1 MKPTIANSRRFM
13 KNSSQARTI
22 MFADV
27 VGSSSL
33 YKLRGNSSAKA
44 CIDATLSA
52 MCESVLEHS
61 GTVVKTIGDEI
72 MTSFECALAAC
83 ECAQSLQQLCG
94 GNPAFQPIRIGMAY
108 GNTLCDENDV
118 FGDTVNDAAFVAQI
132 ARAQQIVITQA
143 VFDALGPQQ
152 VDCQEFDRVQL
163 KGTHEKSLIYRL
175 HWESAT
181 HSHNATT
188 VMSIHDITQQL
199 ESHKLT
205 LWVGEE
211 QHTVLADQTPFIIGR
226 DSQKAHLHVDSNL
239 ASRDHCR
246 ITFQRGKFVLVD
258 HSTNGTYVSPTDA
271 EAIYLRRTEYPL
283 TGEGVITIGQ
293 PQQGSDVIH
302 YNT

>member
-1 MKPTIANSRRFM
+1 MTD
-13 KNSSQARTI
+13 SSQARAI

-33 YKLRGNSSAKA
+33 YKSRGNSSAKT
-44 CIDATLSA
+44 CIDATLAA
-52 MCESVLEHS
+52 MSDSVLAHG

-72 MTSFECALAAC
+72 MTCFNSALAAC
-83 ECAQSLQQLCG
+83 ECAQTLQQLCSG
-94 GNPAFQPIRIGMAY
+94 GPELQPIRIGIAY
-108 GNTLCDENDV
+108 GNILSDENDV
-118 FGDTVNDAAFVAQI
+118 FGDTVNDAACVAQI
-132 ARAQQIVITQA
+132 AHAQQIVITQT
-143 VFDALGPQQ
+143 VFNALGPQQ
-152 VDCQEFDRVQL
+152 SDCQEFDRVQL
-163 KGTHEKSLIYRL
+163 KGTQEKSLIYRL

-188 VMSIHDITQQL
+188 VMSVHDITQQL
-199 ESHKLT
+199 ERNKLT
-205 LWVGEE
+205 LWVDEE

-226 DSQKAHLHVDSNL
+226 DRQKAHLHVDSNL

-258 HSTNGTYVSPTDA
+258 HSTNGTYVSPIDA

-283 TGEGVITIGQ
+283 TGEGTITIGQ
-293 PQQGSDVIH
+293 PQQGSYTIH

>member
-1 MKPTIANSRRFM
+1 
-13 KNSSQARTI
+13 

-33 YKLRGNSSAKA
+33 YKLRGNRSAKA

-52 MCESVLEHS
+52 MCESVLGHG

-72 MTSFECALAAC
+72 MTCFDSALTAC
-83 ECAQSLQQLCG
+83 ECAQSLQQLCAAS
-94 GNPAFQPIRIGMAY
+94 PELQPVRIGLAY
-108 GNTLCDENDV
+108 GNTLSAENDV
-118 FGDTVNDAAFVAQI
+118 FGDTVNDAACVAQI
-132 ARAQQIVITQA
+132 AHAQQIVITQA
-143 VFDALGPQQ
+143 VFDALDSQQ
-152 VDCQEFDRVQL
+152 SDCQEFDRVQL
-163 KGTHEKSLIYRL
+163 KGTDEKSLIYRL
-175 HWESAT
+175 HWESPT
-181 HSHNATT
+181 HCHNATT
-188 VMSIHDITQQL
+188 VMSVHDITQRL
-199 ESHKLT
+199 ESHRLT

-211 QHTVLADQTPFIIGR
+211 QHSVLPDQTPFVIGR

-271 EAIYLRRTEYPL
+271 EPIYLRRTEYPL
-283 TGEGVITIGQ
+283 TGEGTITIGQ
-293 PQQGSDVIH
+293 PQQGSYVIY

>member
-1 MKPTIANSRRFM
+1 M
-13 KNSSQARTI
+13 KNSSQARAI

-44 CIDATLSA
+44 CIDDTLSA
-52 MCESVLEHS
+52 MCDSVLAHG

-72 MTSFECALAAC
+72 MTCFDSALAAC
-83 ECAQSLQQLCG
+83 ECAKSLQQLCS
-94 GNPAFQPIRIGMAY
+94 GNSEFQPIRVGMAY
-108 GNTLCDENDV
+108 GDTLNDENDV

-132 ARAQQIVITQA
+132 ARAQQIVVTQA
-143 VFDALGPQQ
+143 VFDALDSQRA
-152 VDCQEFDRVQL
+152 DCQEFDRVQL
-163 KGTHEKSLIYRL
+163 KGAHEKSLIYRL
-175 HWESAT
+175 HWESPT
-181 HSHNATT
+181 LSHNATT
-188 VMSIHDITQQL
+188 VMSVHDITQQL

-205 LWVGEE
+205 LWLGDE

-226 DSQKAHLHVDSNL
+226 DRQKAHLHVDSNL

-283 TGEGVITIGQ
+283 TREGAITIGQ
-293 PQQGSDVIH
+293 PQQGSYVIH
-302 YNT
+302 YST